1 MNILFLD
8 IDGVIN
14 TPMWKEN
21 QGKVLRPTFN
31 FPKHGKANNW
41 QACQWVSQFCMQFGY
56 SIVVSSTW
64 RIDMSI
70 DQLRDL
76 LYNSGI
82 NKKIAI
88 IGKTPYIKGQMRGYE
103 IEKWIMLHSNLIHL
117 NKFLIFDDDADM
129 VHPELMDRLVQTR
142 LGAGF
147 MEEEFVAAIE
157 KHRAMRKWSGFAP
170 RPEQLTIWTVPLLTD
185 EYEEVKDLTRTEKT
199 VIIVA

>member
-1 MNILFLD
+1 MPWAFKIKNRKEIFIMAVTMEYEKDVKVAALD
-8 IDGVIN
+8 G
-14 TPMWKEN
+14 
-21 QGKVLRPTFN
+21 
-31 FPKHGKANNW
+31 
-41 QACQWVSQFCMQFGY
+41 
-56 SIVVSSTW
+56 
-64 RIDMSI
+64 
-70 DQLRDL
+70 
-76 LYNSGI
+76 
-82 NKKIAI
+82 KKIAI

-103 IEKWIMLHSNLIHL
+103 IEKWITLHSNLIHL

-157 KHRAMRKWSGFAP
+157 KHRTMRKWSGFAP

-185 EYEEVKDLTRTEKT
+185 EYEEAKDLTRTEKT